1 MRKINN
7 KPKVIEEWKHFLQNE
22 GYKNSSVEA
31 YIYELSQF
39 CSFLYSSK
47 GFLSNDDLIRVKSS
61 QITNYLESIRRGRT
75 RRKVT
80 ALHSFY
86 QFVRKSG
93 YRKDDPTSDL
103 HIPPSQKKKYEGID
117 SFLLDVETN
126 PNISVYQRGYTS
138 RTTSRDQIIINLVS
152 AYGLKIKDIVNMNI
166 DDINNQERIIL
177 MAHNEIILTQEDF
190 AILSSY
196 INNERIPLVDGES
209 ALFIGSRTSR
219 TRLTIRSVQL
229 ILHKYTNSNA
239 RELIHAHRNRY
250 KEID

>member
-7 KPKVIEEWKHFLQNE
+7 RPKIIEEWKQFLQNE

-31 YIYELSQF
+31 YVYELSQF
-39 CSFLYSSK
+39 CSYLVLNKAS
-47 GFLSNDDLIRVKSS
+47 LSNDDLIRVKSS
-61 QITNYLESIRRGRT
+61 QIADYVESINRGRT

-80 ALHSFY
+80 ALRSFY

-93 YRKDDPTSDL
+93 YQKSDPTCDL
-103 HIPPSQKKKYEGID
+103 HIPPSPKKKYEGID
-117 SFLLDVETN
+117 SCLLAVETN
-126 PNISVYQRGYTS
+126 PNISIYQRGYTS

-152 AYGLKIKDIVNMNI
+152 AYGLAIKDIVNMNI
-166 DDINNQERIIL
+166 NDINDQDRTII
-177 MAHNEIILTQEDF
+177 MAHNEIVLNQADF

-196 INNERIPLVDGES
+196 INNERIPLVDYEP

-219 TRLTIRSVQL
+219 TRLTTRAVQL